1 MKRFLIGFV
10 STVTLVGFFSFM
22 VSLPIHSALAID
34 RSSKENK
41 AQEKSKPT
49 DLKEFKEKDLKEG
62 QAKGITSVEKET
74 EKTKPETK
82 EEARVVEKADK
93 QPKPPK
99 RERAKE
105 KYDYFIDKN
114 NNGIDDRLERKKQ
127 KQPVSPSTIYPAP
140 KEKKPVKVVPS
151 IKETEKKKIK
161 EAPKKEEVKEAR
173 KIEGKKRR

>member
-49 DLKEFKEKDLKEG
+49 ELKEFEEKDLKEG
-62 QAKGITSVEKET
+62 KAKGITSAERES
-74 EKTKPETK
+74 EKT
-82 EEARVVEKADK
+82 
-93 QPKPPK
+93 QPKTKVEATVLEKSKEHPTPPK
-99 RERAKE
+99 KEKAKE

-114 NNGIDDRLERKKQ
+114 NNGIDDRLERKKP
-127 KQPVSPSTIYPAP
+127 KEPVSPSAIRPAP
-140 KEKKPVKVVPS
+140 KEKQPVKIVPS

-161 EAPKKEEVKEAR
+161 EAPKKKEAKEVR